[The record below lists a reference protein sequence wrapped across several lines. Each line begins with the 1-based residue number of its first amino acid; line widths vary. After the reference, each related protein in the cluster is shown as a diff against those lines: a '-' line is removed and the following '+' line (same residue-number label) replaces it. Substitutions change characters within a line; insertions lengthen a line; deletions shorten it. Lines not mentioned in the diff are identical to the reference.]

1 MWGVWEWDGLCC
13 SCILRREV
21 LRVRFRM
28 RVFGW
33 VAMGLVAGGLGM
45 RGAAGQA
52 AGSGRRVTVETFAKI
67 VRVADPAIAP
77 DGKSVAV
84 VVSRVNLAEDRTD
97 SELVLVDVGTRAQ
110 RVLTHDRRGVGFP
123 RWSPMGDR
131 MAYLAAD
138 EKKHLQVWVL
148 PMSGGDS
155 VQLTHAEGGVQQF
168 CWQPDGAAIAFAAA
182 DDKPKRAKNDDAFEV
197 GANDYLADSASPST
211 HLWIVATQG
220 IVPAKGGAARRLT
233 SGMWSLPISF
243 PPGAPASPINF
254 SPDGRQIFY
263 VRVASPLSGDAE
275 KTSLQV
281 VDVAS
286 GQSRAVTTRT
296 ALEGYPL
303 ISPDGRHLALWYP
316 RDGKQWNENEVNVV
330 DFDAAAG
337 SAPVPASAE
346 RVLTA
351 GIDRNIART
360 MWMPDAQS
368 VLVGAND
375 GDTVSMWVQPLAG
388 AARKVDLGGVTPAS
402 AFWVDAAVG
411 AKGEI
416 AFTGSTG
423 THPRELYWKASV
435 DAAPVRLTDFN
446 AAADELQLGR
456 VETVRWRTVGAT
468 GKPDG
473 MEADG
478 ILTYPPDYVA
488 GKRYPLL
495 LYVHGGPTSASLAAF
510 SVRSQMFAAE
520 GWLVFEPNYRGSDN
534 LGNRYQSAIYNDAGA
549 GPGRDVMA
557 GVAMLKARGI
567 VDEGKVAVSGW
578 SYGGYMTT
586 WLLGNYGGWRAGV
599 AGAAVTD
606 WMDMYDLSDGV
617 TTVGDNFGGPPTTPE
632 RVRAYAAQSPM
643 TYAAKIRAPTLI
655 LSDTGDARVP
665 ITQSYRL
672 YRTLKENGVETRFF
686 AWPVSGHSPGDPV
699 RQMDVSRRWI
709 GWLRTYLNDAPAG
722 GSGMGLSGD
731 AGSTEVAL
739 ARLRVGAAK
748 GFDETADAA
757 LMAIRRRA
765 DELKMGGVA
774 VVAYFEG
781 EGGVEAWSS
790 KMAVVGKMKDE
801 PTGEKKGNNLLA
813 IVYAKAAEMADTLK
827 DSGTAGRVP
836 MTGEFGWN
844 GGVIARAGTGWY
856 IAAFSGGKSED
867 DVSAARAGLAVL
879 TRGVE

>member
-1 MWGVWEWDGLCC
+1 
-13 SCILRREV
+13 
-21 LRVRFRM
+21 M
-28 RVFGW
+28 RVICW
-33 VAMGLVAGGLGM
+33 VVMGLAAGGVGM
-45 RGAAGQA
+45 RGAAGQ
-52 AGSGRRVTVETFAKI
+52 SGGARERHRVTVETPAKI
-67 VRVADPAIAP
+67 VRVADPVIAP

-84 VVSRVNLAEDRTD
+84 VVSRVNLPEDRLD
-97 SELVLVDVGTRAQ
+97 SELVLVDVATKAQ
-110 RVLTHDRRGVGFP
+110 TVLTHDRRRVGFP
-123 RWSPMGDR
+123 RWSPTGDR

-168 CWQPDGAAIAFAAA
+168 CWAPDGGAIAYAAA
-182 DDKPKRAKNDDAFEV
+182 DDAPKRAKNDDAFEV
-197 GANDYLADSASPST
+197 GANDYLVDSASPST
-211 HLWIVATQG
+211 HLWIVA
-220 IVPAKGGAARRLT
+220 AKGGAARRLT
-233 SGMWSLPISF
+233 SGTWSLPISF

-254 SPDGRQIFY
+254 SPDGKQIFY

-281 VDVAS
+281 VDVGT

-296 ALEGYPL
+296 SLEGYPL

-330 DFDAAAG
+330 DYDAGAT
-337 SAPVPASAE
+337 APVAASAE

-360 MWMPDAQS
+360 LWMPDSQS

-388 AARKVDLGGVTPAS
+388 AAKKVDLGGVTPAS

-423 THPRELYWKASV
+423 TRPRELYWKASV
-435 DAAPVRLTDFN
+435 EAAPVRLTDFN
-446 AAADELQLGR
+446 AAADALELGR
-456 VETVRWRTVGAT
+456 VEAVRWATVGLT

-478 ILTYPPDYVA
+478 ILTYPPDFVA

-495 LYVHGGPTSASLAAF
+495 LYVHGGPTAASLAAF

-534 LGNRYQSAIYNDAGA
+534 LGNRYQAAIYNDAGA

-586 WLLGNYGGWRAGV
+586 WLLGNYGGWRAAV

-606 WMDMYDLSDGV
+606 WTDMYDLSDGV
-617 TTVGDNFGGPPTTPE
+617 TTVGDNFGGGPNTPE
-632 RVRAYAAQSPM
+632 RVRAYAAQSPI
-643 TYAAKIRAPTLI
+643 TYAGKIKAPTLI

-672 YRTLKENGVETRFF
+672 YRTLKDNGVETRFF
-686 AWPVSGHSPGDPV
+686 AWPVAGHSPGDPV

-709 GWLRTYLNDAPAG
+709 AWLRTYLNDAPG
-722 GSGMGLSGD
+722 GGNEMGLSGD
-731 AGSTEVAL
+731 AGSTELAL
-739 ARLRVGAAK
+739 DRLRTGAAK
-748 GFDETADAA
+748 GFDGTADAA

-781 EGGVEAWSS
+781 EGGVQAWSS
-790 KMAVVGKMKDE
+790 KMAVVGKLKDE

-813 IVYAKAAEMADTLK
+813 IVYGKAAEMADTLK
-827 DSGTAGRVP
+827 DSGTSGRPP

-879 TRGVE
+879 TAGPE